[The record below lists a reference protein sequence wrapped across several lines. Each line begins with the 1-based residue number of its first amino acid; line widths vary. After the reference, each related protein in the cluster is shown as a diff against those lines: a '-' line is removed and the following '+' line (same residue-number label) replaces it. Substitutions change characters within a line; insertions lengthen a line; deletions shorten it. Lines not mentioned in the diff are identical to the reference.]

1 MPLLMRRGKRSSGSG
16 GALGVLGSIRGFMS
30 IVKEIDFNEVRERAE
45 LPPRLLV
52 VAATRGEASAIS
64 DAVFGAGSEQIV
76 DAVGADTDLGEL
88 ERYDAVVVADLERRG
103 ITERVRRV
111 YPDRSGEAP
120 IFQYTGRGAGD
131 AAAATRCRQDIAER
145 LTDLAPSLGRH
156 LPACR
161 GAAVNAIIDDTAKA
175 NAQFALISNVP
186 SVVPVVG
193 SLVSA
198 SADLIVLTKNQVMML
213 FKIAA
218 VHERD
223 LRDQF
228 AIVREVIPVVGAGFF
243 WRTVAREAASFIPLA
258 AGTIPKVAI
267 AYVGTVTAGRG
278 ADFFYKSG
286 RKAPKG
292 HLQEYRRQALESLT
306 HLPLPGRTQQAE
318 TTNGEATAEPA
329 TGSGPGEERKSS
341 TQ

>member
-1 MPLLMRRGKRSSGSG
+1 MPLLMRRGKRSSGTG

-30 IVKEIDFNEVRERAE
+30 IVKEIDFNEVRQRAE
-45 LPPRLLV
+45 LPPRFLV
-52 VAATRGEASAIS
+52 VAPTAGDASAIR
-64 DAVFGAGSEQIV
+64 DAVFGPGSEQII
-76 DAVGADTDLGEL
+76 DALGLDADLREL
-88 ERYDAVVVADLERRG
+88 ESYDAIVVADVERRG
-103 ITERVRRV
+103 ITERVRRE
-111 YPDRSGEAP
+111 YPGRSDEAP
-120 IFQYTGRGAGD
+120 IFQYTGRSAGD
-131 AAAATRCRQDIAER
+131 EGAATRCRQDIAER

-156 LPACR
+156 LPTCR
-161 GAAVNAIIDDTAKA
+161 GAAVSAIIDDTAKA

-228 AIVREVIPVVGAGFF
+228 AIVREIIPVVGAGFF

-267 AYVGTVTAGRG
+267 AYVGTITVGRG

-292 HLQEYRRQALESLT
+292 QLQEYRRQALESLT
-306 HLPLPGRTQQAE
+306 HLPLPGRTQQQE
-318 TTNGEATAEPA
+318 TTNGEAAAQPA
-329 TGSGPGEERKSS
+329 PASETDDARTTP